1 MFCGFGLCEVHP
13 IGQDTVYIYI
23 ILDKIWIKQACY
35 DSAVVRTSLTF
46 MVKPSLLDCRID
58 GETLKSFA
66 SHWPSQSW
74 QEYEPLLSYC
84 RDKGIRLVACGTP
97 LEVIMCFL

>member
-1 MFCGFGLCEVHP
+1 ML
-13 IGQDTVYIYI
+13 
-23 ILDKIWIKQACY
+23 
-35 DSAVVRTSLTF
+35 STSVTH

-66 SHWPSQSW
+66 SHWPPQRW

-84 RDKGIRLVACGTP
+84 RDNGIRIVACGIP
-97 LEVIMCFL
+97 LEVIMGFL